1 MKNNT
6 YFSRQHIFRWLLLCW
21 LLVPWALQAQSAR
34 ITWNSQVGCQE
45 YRGEKGGTDDN
56 GTTYSFINSSQC
68 LRVCEGSTV
77 TYTVSGQNISYVQW
91 NISGGNSTV
100 SGIGNTQAVVNWGAA
115 GSGAVQATITYT
127 DGTFENQ
134 NICIEKSTARWPSLK

>member
-1 MKNNT
+1 MIFCIIFFINLDKINNTFNNYENNT

-34 ITWNSQVGCQE
+34 ITWSSQVGCQE

-68 LRVCEGSTV
+68 LRVCENSWV
-77 TYTVSGQNISYVQW
+77 TYTVKARIFRTYSGLFREEQQLI
-91 NISGGNSTV
+91 
-100 SGIGNTQAVVNWGAA
+100 
-115 GSGAVQATITYT
+115 
-127 DGTFENQ
+127 
-134 NICIEKSTARWPSLK
+134 